1 MATKTKRAT
10 TSEAHQMLELLNSLG
25 GSIFRQLLWQK
36 ASDLDLTYAQSQ
48 VLFRLAEH
56 PGSHMGDV
64 AKAFG
69 VTLPAVTHIVDRLE
83 EKGLVAR
90 GDYPADRRVYVLDLT
105 RAGQALVEE
114 LEAIRRR
121 GMERVL
127 ARMSAGERRQVL
139 SGLEALVDAA
149 ANVPEDDPRAG
160 RGRKG
165 SRGSAPWLALRPGCD
180 RGSPTSSGT
189 PRRSRTREGRRNAT
203 GTWWKRS

>member
-1 MATKTKRAT
+1 MVNMARPKRST
-10 TSEAHQMLELLNSLG
+10 TSDARQTLELLNSLG
-25 GSIFRQLLWQK
+25 GTIFRQLLWQK

-90 GDYPADRRVYVLDLT
+90 GDHPADRRVYVLDLT
-105 RAGQALVEE
+105 RAGRALVEE
-114 LEAIRRR
+114 LETIRLR

-127 ARMSAGERRQVL
+127 ARMSADGRRQVL
-139 SGLEALVDAA
+139 TGLEALVDAA
-149 ANVPEDDPRAG
+149 AGVPEDDAHPGRA
-160 RGRKG
+160 
-165 SRGSAPWLALRPGCD
+165 
-180 RGSPTSSGT
+180 
-189 PRRSRTREGRRNAT
+189 RRA
-203 GTWWKRS
+203 KK